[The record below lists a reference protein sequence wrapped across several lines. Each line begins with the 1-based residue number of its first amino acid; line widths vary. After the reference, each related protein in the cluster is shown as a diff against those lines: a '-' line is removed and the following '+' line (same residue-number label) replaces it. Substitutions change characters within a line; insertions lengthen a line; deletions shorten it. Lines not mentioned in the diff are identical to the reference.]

1 MTEAQLADLDRAFSL
16 SEAGNSEI
24 LFAWLMIAVR
34 HQYEPAA
41 PALEQF
47 LTGMGRRKFTQPLY
61 EALMAEG
68 DWGRPLAQRIYEEA
82 RPGYHPITTGSADPV
97 VRGQ

>member
-1 MTEAQLADLDRAFSL
+1 
-16 SEAGNSEI
+16 
-24 LFAWLMIAVR
+24 
-34 HQYEPAA
+34 
-41 PALEQF
+41 
-47 LTGMGRRKFTQPLY
+47 MGRRKFTQPLY

>member
-1 MTEAQLADLDRAFSL
+1 MGKR
-16 SEAGNSEI
+16 
-24 LFAWLMIAVR
+24 LMIAVR
-34 HQYEPAA
+34 HQYDPAV

-68 DWGRPLAQRIYEEA
+68 DWGRPLARRISVSYTHLPSPRDA
-82 RPGYHPITTGSADPV
+82 
-97 VRGQ
+97 